1 MQCGPRRALCSSEQ
15 ITGAVG
21 GEWQFAFQL
30 ARKSKRC
37 YNFMQPRCAHTL
49 MILLCS
55 FCKMGII
62 TVREEQEQES
72 GLLLKGSS
80 EGDSKA
86 GRRVSHQQD
95 GAPWQVS
102 KSRRGS
108 QLKAND

>member
-1 MQCGPRRALCSSEQ
+1 
-15 ITGAVG
+15 
-21 GEWQFAFQL
+21 
-30 ARKSKRC
+30 
-37 YNFMQPRCAHTL
+37 
-49 MILLCS
+49 
-55 FCKMGII
+55 MGII

-95 GAPWQVS
+95 GAPWKVS

-108 QLKAND
+108 QLKANN